1 MNGEPWPMT
10 LSGVDRLQHAIR
22 RIVWRAMPT
31 IPGMTASPVTIAEIV
46 TEALRELDA
55 MSADYAARREEH
67 VRVRAEAARLAAE
80 LEGYRREVAMLREDL
95 GRYEA
100 ELAPLRA
107 QRPRADFLDAVCFGE
122 PVDRAQL
129 VAYAQR
135 LLAEEAP

>member
-1 MNGEPWPMT
+1 MTEAWPM
-10 LSGVDRLQHAIR
+10 LLPGADKVQSAIR

-31 IPGMTASPVTIAEIV
+31 VPGISPSTVTIAELV
-46 TEALRELDA
+46 TEALRVLDD
-55 MSADYAARREEH
+55 MSAEYVTRREEH
-67 VRVRAEAARLAAE
+67 VRVRAEAARLAHE

-95 GRYEA
+95 GRYET

-129 VAYAQR
+129 VAYAHR
-135 LLAEEAP
+135 LLEEEEP